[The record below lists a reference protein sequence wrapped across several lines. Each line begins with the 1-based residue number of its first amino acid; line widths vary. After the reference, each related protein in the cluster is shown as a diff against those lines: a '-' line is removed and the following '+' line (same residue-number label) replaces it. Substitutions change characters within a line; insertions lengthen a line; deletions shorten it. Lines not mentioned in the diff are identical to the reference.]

1 MFIQLHGVKGARL
14 VVNVDHVRA
23 FQEITDDSKYAVYK
37 ESGAKSLVQ
46 IDDKLVSV
54 RDSITQINHIL
65 KNTGLFGTYY
75 KIPTKVIGG
84 SENERQGS

>member
-14 VVNVDHVRA
+14 LINIEHVRA
-23 FQEITDDSKYAVYK
+23 FQEITDDSKYAVNK

-46 IDDKLVSV
+46 IDDKLVPV

-65 KNTGLFGTYY
+65 KNTGLFGAYY

-84 SENERQGS
+84 AADER